1 MGQKVAGTVYF
12 KVDGEQLEITGA
24 AEAPTTNSTRETL
37 RPGFF
42 SENDR
47 VPYLK
52 VDALH
57 TPGFPLKKLQDATDM
72 TVTCEF
78 KNGRTYVLSGAY
90 QVGEPV
96 TTGDDGKVQLQF
108 DGVDGVWQ

>member
-12 KVDGEQLEITGA
+12 KVDGEQLEVTGA
-24 AEAPTTNSTRETL
+24 VEAPTTNSTRESL

-42 SENDR
+42 SETDR

-52 VDALH
+52 VDALF
-57 TPGFPLKKLQDATDM
+57 TPGFPLKKLQDASSM
-72 TVTCEF
+72 TVTAEF
-78 KNGRTYVLSGAY
+78 KNGRTYVLSEAY

-96 TTGDDGKVQLQF
+96 VSGDDGKIQLQF
-108 DGVDGVWQ
+108 DGVEGVWQ

>member
-12 KVDGEQLEITGA
+12 KVDGEQLEVTGA
-24 AEAPTTNSTRETL
+24 VEAPTTNSTRESL

-42 SENDR
+42 SETDR

-52 VDALH
+52 VDALF
-57 TPGFPLKKLQDATDM
+57 TPGFPMKKLQDATSM
-72 TVTCEF
+72 TVTAEF
-78 KNGRTYVLSGAY
+78 KNGRTYVLSEAY

-96 TTGDDGKVQLQF
+96 VSGDDGKIQLQF
-108 DGVDGVWQ
+108 DGVAGVWQ

>member
-12 KVDGEQLEITGA
+12 KVDGEQLEVTGA
-24 AEAPTTNSTRETL
+24 VEAPTTNSTRESL

-42 SENDR
+42 SETDR

-52 VDALH
+52 VDALF
-57 TPGFPLKKLQDATDM
+57 TPGFPMKKLQDATDM
-72 TVTCEF
+72 TVTAEF
-78 KNGRTYVLSGAY
+78 KNGRTYVLSEAY

-96 TTGDDGKVQLQF
+96 VSGDDGKIQLQF
-108 DGVDGVWQ
+108 DGVKGVWQ